1 MRLLVTDLAQTV
13 DLQAQFC
20 WVAIVIL
27 PMLADEQHVCVQ
39 LTLTVVYGM
48 GGDVSYLTLIISLD

>member
-13 DLQAQFC
+13 DLWAQFC

-27 PMLADEQHVCVQ
+27 SMLADEQHVCVQ
-39 LTLTVVYGM
+39 LTSLWFM
-48 GGDVSYLTLIISLD
+48 GWVEMSHI